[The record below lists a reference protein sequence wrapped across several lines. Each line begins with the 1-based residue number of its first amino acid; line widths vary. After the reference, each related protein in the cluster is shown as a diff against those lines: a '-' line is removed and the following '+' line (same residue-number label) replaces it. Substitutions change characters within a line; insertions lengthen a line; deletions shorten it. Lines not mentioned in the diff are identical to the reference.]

1 MDKPRIYA
9 LEGYLIATAS
19 KTLGEF
25 EAKYEILED
34 TEISTS
40 IGHVMIVKIVKAGNV
55 LIAGPSDILGMQKI
69 VQKLGNYSL
78 NNIFID
84 GAFFRHTLAKVS
96 DATIFV
102 VGSSL
107 SRDMDKVI
115 MDAVAT
121 VKKFKLKTV
130 QKDLD
135 FLRNYDNVCLV
146 NEQNKVVDL
155 KIKSIILSPVK
166 LVTENVE
173 TFKYVYIPRALSND
187 FVEQLIE
194 ERRDFKLDIIVR
206 SPIHIQLNLGNMSN
220 LFKLKNNIYVLDPIN
235 LQAICYNPTSPY
247 GYEFDNFQ
255 FERKL
260 EENLGMKVINV
271 MEETTK

>member
-121 VKKFKLKTV
+121 VKKFKLKKV